1 MTNTPK
7 RLRTTVLIPA
17 ALTGMML
24 LAACGNEGLDAP
36 VVGGDGN
43 VDGTPARVIAFP
55 DDYGNVATKCDEFG
69 NRVYSSSNGKGA
81 SIFVVPADPTCKVK
95 PQ

>member
-1 MTNTPK
+1 MI
-7 RLRTTVLIPA
+7 RRVLIA
-17 ALTGMML
+17 AASAAVLTL
-24 LAACGNEGLDAP
+24 TACGNEGLDAP
-36 VVGGDGN
+36 VEGGDGS
-43 VDGTPARVIAFP
+43 VDLVPARVIAFP

-81 SIFVVPADPTCKVK
+81 SIFVVPQDITCKKV